1 MKHMKN
7 YKHFNLHGKGQST
20 VANTEITKM
29 TELPKKDFKSAII
42 KMLKQAIINTFE
54 TNAKNRKPKQRN
66 TEIKEE
72 LNLNFKTE
80 NYNKNKNKS
89 P

>member
-29 TELPKKDFKSAII
+29 TELPKKDS
-42 KMLKQAIINTFE
+42 KQAIMNTFE

-80 NYNKNKNKS
+80 NYNKNKT

>member
-1 MKHMKN
+1 M
-7 YKHFNLHGKGQST
+7 
-20 VANTEITKM
+20 
-29 TELPKKDFKSAII
+29 
-42 KMLKQAIINTFE
+42 NTFE

-80 NYNKNKNKS
+80 NYNKDKNKS